1 MGPLRLLSWRELSD
15 CCLDGSSQIVV
26 LMWVLRLLSNNLRT
40 PIKTTI
46 WELPSRQQSQ
56 SSHHD
61 NNLRP
66 LIKTTIWEFHQDNTL
81 SGPIR
86 TTIWELPSRHKS
98 QSSNQDNHLR
108 APIKT
113 TIFDGSSKML
123 VLMGALRL
131 LSWWNLLDCC
141 LDWSSEIVLVLIK
154 TTISELPSRPT
165 S

>member
-1 MGPLRLLSWRELSD
+1 LWELWDGCLDGSSEIVVLMGALRLLSWCELWD
-15 CCLDGSSQIVV
+15 CCLHGSSEIVV
-26 LMWVLRLLSNNLRT
+26 FMGA
-40 PIKTTI
+40 
-46 WELPSRQQSQ
+46 SRQQSQ

-108 APIKT
+108 API
-113 TIFDGSSKML
+113 DCCLDENSENVVYV
-123 VLMGALRL
+123 VLMGALRCW
-131 LSWWNLLDCC
+131 SWWELWDCC
-141 LDWSSEIVLVLIK
+141 LDG
-154 TTISELPSRPT
+154 IS
-165 S
+165 